1 MLSKK
6 STVQFNGTEAQK
18 QELLEMIAELKDET
32 VGDAE
37 IPGLMERLG
46 IEVGGHP

>member
-1 MLSKK
+1 M
-6 STVQFNGTEAQK
+6 TTPI
-18 QELLEMIAELKDET
+18 LEKIAELKDET